1 MRRLAMTSAKKVV
14 KLVYLNL
21 PAEIRTY
28 LIPLNQLKQ
37 SGIFR
42 QYWAG
47 RGDEVKEERSR
58 SDQGSRPL
66 TLNEILKTVIEPV
79 FEKWRNTRKVV
90 KNGNISLDDV
100 KKLFGTMLG
109 KENQLAEEL
118 RYMDEGETK
127 PKWIKERV
135 KQILR
140 FSKLDLSSNAARAVN
155 RVCKVLD
162 IEPFPAILRM
172 QEQNSPK
179 FRRQPLSIMTKE
191 LVLAGHF
198 LAEMTESET
207 KCLDQFAECEVLVIW
222 VRQELKEWKEL
233 ETFVELVGT
242 RSSAEGDFETI
253 KVAHLRAACA
263 GFSSLLFDVKEN
275 VNLDQFQASCKT
287 VFSKLS
293 RDKNIPKKWCDTQK
307 YLADFKVMKECLGSV
322 EVSSFSEV
330 DLINSRGQY
339 SLGCRST
346 EAPQDIS
353 DCISLEIKASDTS
366 GAATTALRKKYSLSD
381 LQDLQS
387 KLILISGYKDERRNE
402 VDVFV
407 DTLECATRLAVD
419 SVALCRAGHVKY
431 LNWTKNVDCVSPLKQ
446 LDDPEREGK
455 AHLQLIDG
463 LLNDMRKTAT
473 DMEKDLDEWKRKM
486 CEVRSKCYYLNYFST
501 AQLLILGRQLGQ
513 LAHYRNRNLPNYVY
527 GLLECIKSNINAN
540 DVSSS
545 MGKACARRNRPPP
558 RRPPQSSM
566 FSQSTFGGSFGMGGE
581 PSFDISTFD
590 SPESFL
596 GFQAPMDVEHSGWTS
611 HQILTDPEP
620 EPVPEVSPFNLDNPE
635 YLSLEILG
643 SFLETLA
650 QSARQTP
657 ARSFRTEHLTLGKPN
672 LIVVCEAEL
681 IQTVLGFYMEDPD
694 RSLPS
699 AQEVLLCSVATT
711 AEDVTLFWRR
721 AIKDPSQ
728 SCLFLPGWSRSSDVR
743 SQSRRRRRALSPRP
757 RTLRTARRKL
767 PSGCRLLFGK

>member
-527 GLLECIKSNINAN
+527 GLLECIKSNINAD

-545 MGKACARRNRPPP
+545 MDKACG
-558 RRPPQSSM
+558 RRPPLSSVIIQWLFGLSSYFGRSFTGGD
-566 FSQSTFGGSFGMGGE
+566 FSMGSE
-581 PSFDISTFD
+581 PSLD
-590 SPESFL
+590 
-596 GFQAPMDVEHSGWTS
+596 
-611 HQILTDPEP
+611 TDPEP